1 MKFSDIM
8 IYYNYKMTNVA
19 RALHVGRQTVERWK
33 KAGKI
38 PFEKQCVLEIL
49 TDGKLVAERPQQQQG
64 AQLMEVYPL
73 TTYYGVIIVA
83 AIVLMLCM
91 HFMGK
96 QYVSTAYIR
105 NVVWLVSITASRIYE
120 EVWLHRRI
128 VLCMLCWFNVCL
140 VI

>member
-49 TDGKLVAERPQQQQG
+49 TDGKLVAERPPQ
-64 AQLMEVYPL
+64 P
-73 TTYYGVIIVA
+73 
-83 AIVLMLCM
+83 
-91 HFMGK
+91 
-96 QYVSTAYIR
+96 
-105 NVVWLVSITASRIYE
+105 
-120 EVWLHRRI
+120 
-128 VLCMLCWFNVCL
+128 
-140 VI
+140 